1 MNLDYFWSEQASR
14 LGMVLDK
21 IDWLGQESIL
31 KNRRKKTKQKEKV
44 IRLSIILFPLE
55 SLSDFRDTIKHFR
68 LSLRFIETLEAH

>member
-68 LSLRFIETLEAH
+68 LSLRFIKTLEAH